1 MAGPACVLL
10 SECLVPH
17 VHLFLLTCS
26 IPTDKVDH
34 AIDSLL
40 PEGNHGAEKVYYRAY
55 NNEKMKRV
63 LELKTRSLEETM
75 RDSLEFY
82 KSIPAQS

>member
-1 MAGPACVLL
+1 MAGPACVVLF
-10 SECLVPH
+10 ECLVPH

-26 IPTDKVDH
+26 IPTDEVAH
-34 AIDSLL
+34 AIDSTL
-40 PEGNHGAEKVYYRAY
+40 PEGDIGAEKVYYRAY

-82 KSIPAQS
+82 KTVPAQT